1 MPRAKI
7 QLKGQFELDRAR
19 CESLSLQIARQLQD
33 AIEGGRIA
41 RGTRLP
47 SSRALA
53 CTLGVSR
60 NTVIAAY
67 DELSARGLV
76 RSRRG
81 AGVYAHA
88 LAVVSGFNM
97 KAVMR
102 AAQFPSRTI
111 SLCDQDGNPIYIG
124 Y

>member
-1 MPRAKI
+1 VPRSKI
-7 QLKGQFELDRAR
+7 QLKGQFALDRHR
-19 CESLSLQIARQLQD
+19 GEPLSLQIAHQLQD

-47 SSRALA
+47 SSRTLA
-53 CTLGVSR
+53 RTLGVSR

-81 AGVYAHA
+81 AGIYAHA
-88 LAVVSGFNM
+88 PAVVSGFNV

-111 SLCDQDGNPIYIG
+111 SLRDQDGNPLCITY
-124 Y
+124 